1 MSVANV
7 SNLGHVVLRV
17 RDAEASAQWYQD
29 VLGLR
34 VTFRIPRQMVFLAA
48 GEVSSHELALMT
60 LGPNTPGPE
69 RNRVGLYHVGW
80 QLASLE
86 ELEGIR
92 ERLREKDVEID
103 GVGDHGISMGVY
115 LHDPDGNELEIFY
128 ELPREEWPDGDRL
141 FTGRFPKPVA
151 L

>member
-7 SNLGHVVLRV
+7 RNLGHVVLRV
-17 RDAEASAQWYQD
+17 RDAEASAKWYQD
-29 VLGLR
+29 VLGLK
-34 VTFRIPRQMVFLAA
+34 VTFRIARQMVFLAA
-48 GEVSSHELALMT
+48 TEDASHELALMS
-60 LGPNTPGPE
+60 LGPNAPGPE
-69 RNRVGLYHVGW
+69 PGRVGLYHVGW
-80 QLASLE
+80 QLGSLD

-92 ERLREKDVEID
+92 ERLREKGIEID

-128 ELPREEWPDGDRL
+128 ELPRSEWPAGDRL